1 MHSLTREIDKNDDR
15 ACVDRAQ
22 WVQCQMPN
30 FFKDSIFVFLLIAP
44 LPVWLWL
51 YITKGVTGIT
61 DLSVLLSL
69 VLLYPIIEEVL
80 FRGLI
85 QPFLAKRFDQ
95 RWFIFSLANVLTGIL
110 FVLAHFINHPPA
122 WALAVLIPSLV
133 FGYAQER
140 TNNLAAP
147 ILLHCTYNAG
157 FFLVLG

>member
-1 MHSLTREIDKNDDR
+1 M
-15 ACVDRAQ
+15 
-22 WVQCQMPN
+22 
-30 FFKDSIFVFLLIAP
+30 
-44 LPVWLWL
+44 
-51 YITKGVTGIT
+51 
-61 DLSVLLSL
+61 SVLLSL
-69 VLLYPIIEEVL
+69 VLLYPIIEAVL

-95 RWFIFSLANVLTGIL
+95 RWFIFSLANALTGIL

-133 FGYAQER
+133 FGYAQAR

-157 FFLVLG
+157 FFLVLGSSNDCEFGGAGSRRAVKRAPFIMAQAAVLMGLAFKLLRYLA

>member
-1 MHSLTREIDKNDDR
+1 
-15 ACVDRAQ
+15 
-22 WVQCQMPN
+22 MPT

-61 DLSVLLSL
+61 NLSVLLSL
-69 VLLYPIIEEVL
+69 VLLFPIIEEIL
-80 FRGLI
+80 FRGFI
-85 QPFLAKRFDQ
+85 QPFLAKRLHQ
-95 RWFIFSLANVLTGIL
+95 RWSIFSLANVLSSIL
-110 FVLAHFINHPPA
+110 FVLAHFINHPPVC
-122 WALAVLIPSLV
+122 ALAVLIPSLV
-133 FGYAQER
+133 FGYIQER

>member
-15 ACVDRAQ
+15 ACDDCAQ
-22 WVQCQMPN
+22 SVQCQMPN

-80 FRGLI
+80 FRGFI

-95 RWFIFSLANVLTGIL
+95 RWL
-110 FVLAHFINHPPA
+110 FFHWPMY
-122 WALAVLIPSLV
+122 SLV
-133 FGYAQER
+133 FYLCWR
-140 TNNLAAP
+140 
-147 ILLHCTYNAG
+147 ILLIILQLGRWLCLYLHL
-157 FFLVLG
+157 FLVMFKNAPTT